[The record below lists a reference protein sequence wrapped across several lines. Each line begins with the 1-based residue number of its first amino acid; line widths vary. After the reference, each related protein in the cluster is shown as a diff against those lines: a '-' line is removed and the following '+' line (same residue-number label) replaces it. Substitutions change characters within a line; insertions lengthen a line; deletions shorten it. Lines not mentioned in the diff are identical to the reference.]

1 MFVKKLKEI
10 INLLKSILNHP
21 LNQKNKFKAILRFLT
36 FNIAR
41 RLINKKEIIFPWID
55 NAKFIIGIN
64 EIQLRFNIYWG
75 MVEYKDMSFLLH
87 CLRKDDVLIDCG
99 ANIGAYSILAS
110 KVIGAKSIAFEP
122 HPETVKRFIDQISV
136 NRINDSVTI
145 IQKAVGNK
153 LGKINFTNFIGT
165 GSVLNQVSREKVKIE
180 QSDIGNET
188 TNVDVT
194 TLDHQLKNI
203 DKNYIIKIDIEGY
216 EYAAVQG
223 AKSLLMNKNL
233 IALIIENN
241 QMSEYYNIKRIQIHE
256 KLTSYNLFPVEY
268 RPSERKIVKINFEKS
283 KNLNLIYVRDFE
295 KIQELCLT
303 SKKFKIH
310 TANEIEI

>member
-10 INLLKSILNHP
+10 IRLLKSILIHP
-21 LNQKNKFKAILRFLT
+21 LNKKNKFKAIFRFLT

-64 EIQLRFNIYWG
+64 EIQLRWNVYWG

-99 ANIGAYSILAS
+99 ANIGAYTILAS

-136 NRINDSVTI
+136 NRINNSVTI

-153 LGKINFTNFIGT
+153 IGKINFTNVIGT
-165 GSVLNQVSREKVKIE
+165 GSVLNKVKIE
-180 QSDIGNET
+180 KSDTENET
-188 TNVDVT
+188 INVDVT

-223 AKSLLMNKNL
+223 AKSLLMNNNL

-241 QMSEYYNIKRIQIHE
+241 QMSEHYNISRIQMHE

-268 RPSERKIVKINFEKS
+268 KPSERKIIKINFEES

-295 KIQELCLT
+295 KIQKLCLT
-303 SKKFKIH
+303 SKKFRIH
-310 TANEIEI
+310 TANGIEI